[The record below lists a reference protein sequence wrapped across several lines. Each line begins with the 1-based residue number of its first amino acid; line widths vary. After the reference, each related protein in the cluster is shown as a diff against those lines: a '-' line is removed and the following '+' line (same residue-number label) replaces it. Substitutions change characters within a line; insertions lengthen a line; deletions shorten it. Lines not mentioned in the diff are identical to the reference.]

1 MQERKQMERAKQVC
15 MILLLAAVLA
25 GCGWKNLD
33 SEKEEALD
41 FTVVKE
47 EDLPEA
53 VEEILETKKAE
64 PFQMSYQNEGY
75 LYLMQGYGQQ
85 NSGGFSIQVKKLA
98 ATEDAIY
105 FSTELLGP
113 QTKEQQKGGVSCPY
127 LVIKTQYRDLPVVF
141 E

>member
-1 MQERKQMERAKQVC
+1 MERAKQVC

-33 SEKEEALD
+33 GEKEEALD

-75 LYLMQGYGQQ
+75 LYLMQG
-85 NSGGFSIQVKKLA
+85 
-98 ATEDAIY
+98 
-105 FSTELLGP
+105 
-113 QTKEQQKGGVSCPY
+113 
-127 LVIKTQYRDLPVVF
+127 
-141 E
+141 